1 MRADK
6 STAGY
11 FLHILN
17 SYNFIE
23 LGVIVGIN
31 LDIIIGEIGR
41 AYSV

>member
-11 FLHILN
+11 FIHILD
-17 SYNFIE
+17 SYNVAE

-31 LDIIIGEIGR
+31 LDIIRGEIGS